1 MNIQLHYIW
10 TIFATIWLSPCLTTA
25 QPSSTKNFPT
35 NALNKS
41 LSLTPSSAIN
51 ASASR
56 ENCSTNN
63 VLKGLKIKAKRG
75 LRNVERAIDGK
86 AAGEGSD
93 WNGLGSATLKNV
105 ESFFVID
112 LGKEHAL
119 SAFIFQGDNN
129 DSYSLETS
137 SDGTEFRL
145 HWTIPE
151 TSASGMRMRKVSNR
165 PITARYLKLSPIAGD
180 GAFSVGELQA
190 FCAKPT
196 PFPPVIKRVGAS
208 KGKTKTKSLSRDKKI
223 AIYKICIGLFGFLSF
238 IYWLIAR
245 NRKFEDDVA
254 ILTSAS
260 CIAIVSILASLFGWF
275 EMRSM
280 DRVFM
285 KLSLGLTALS
295 LLWFMWIIWTRRT
308 LALKSSRFTKG
319 LYLILIWCSA
329 FTFVE
334 FGTFH
339 GGRAIHYWDS
349 FHYYIG
355 AKYFPE
361 NGYDLIYQ
369 CAAISDVEDGRR
381 EEFKDRKMRNLRH
394 GNLLR
399 PVFDTDGEGEE
410 IVRHITPEAEQECR
424 SNFTPERWA
433 EFQQDLRLFR
443 GHMGKSRWGKMFM
456 DHGFNATPV
465 WLLLG
470 NPIAN
475 IGGDHL
481 LVESD
486 LVNSPANLKG
496 KTSKEH
502 KAIRKKFKE
511 QKQGLEERLGWIVLI
526 DGLLYFLIFALIWWA
541 FGIEVCGVAML
552 IWSCG
557 YPWHYDWTGGSFG
570 RVPWLFMC
578 TLGVCALKRG
588 LPFLGGAAITWSML
602 LRLFPGAFIAGIAA
616 KIIYGAFAFFRGKQQ
631 SFMTRTHF
639 KITAG
644 CTVALV
650 GLVLCSLAVVGD
662 IKAYG
667 EFWDNTMK
675 HKQTK
680 LTNHMGLPTII
691 SWDPAH
697 VGRKTKKSNLDDPWE
712 EWKRHRSE
720 NLSNR
725 KPLHLFIL
733 AGLFGMLM
741 YIGRRRSDWEVT
753 ALSGLMVVSAV
764 ELTCYYFTFVI
775 LMAPFAFRRGWY
787 AVVLGLTPILSQVI
801 YLLPTWNDER
811 YVNLSFLIYTALGLI
826 VIGEFFEVRKEI
838 KQGGPLEPN
847 ASNQALT
854 GQLNNEQP
862 DSVS

>member
-1 MNIQLHYIW
+1 
-10 TIFATIWLSPCLTTA
+10 
-25 QPSSTKNFPT
+25 
-35 NALNKS
+35 
-41 LSLTPSSAIN
+41 
-51 ASASR
+51 
-56 ENCSTNN
+56 
-63 VLKGLKIKAKRG
+63 
-75 LRNVERAIDGK
+75 
-86 AAGEGSD
+86 
-93 WNGLGSATLKNV
+93 
-105 ESFFVID
+105 
-112 LGKEHAL
+112 
-119 SAFIFQGDNN
+119 
-129 DSYSLETS
+129 
-137 SDGTEFRL
+137 
-145 HWTIPE
+145 
-151 TSASGMRMRKVSNR
+151 
-165 PITARYLKLSPIAGD
+165 
-180 GAFSVGELQA
+180 
-190 FCAKPT
+190 
-196 PFPPVIKRVGAS
+196 VGAAKS
-208 KGKTKTKSLSRDKKI
+208 TSKTKGLSRDKKI
-223 AIYKICIGLFGFLSF
+223 AIYKICIGLFGFLAF

-260 CIAIVSILASLFGWF
+260 CIAVVAILASVFGWL
-275 EMRSM
+275 EMKSWN
-280 DRVFM
+280 RVFM
-285 KLSLGLTALS
+285 KLSFVLS
-295 LLWFMWIIWTRRT
+295 TLSVLWFMWILWTRRT
-308 LALKSSRFTKG
+308 LAQKPNRFTRG

-329 FTFVE
+329 FTFIE

-349 FHYYIG
+349 FHYYVG

-381 EEFKDRKMRNLRH
+381 EEFRDRKMRNLRY

-399 PVFDTDGEGEE
+399 PVFDNDADGKE
-410 IVRHITPEAEQECR
+410 IVRHITPEAERECR
-424 SNFTPERWA
+424 DNFSPERWA

-443 GHMGKSRWGKMFM
+443 AHMGKSRWGKMFM

-475 IGGDHL
+475 AGGDHL
-481 LVESD
+481 LAED
-486 LVNSPANLKG
+486 HLVNSPANLKG

-502 KAIRKKFKE
+502 RKIRAKFKT
-511 QKQGLEERLGWIVLI
+511 QKRELEERLGWLVLI
-526 DGLLYFLIFALIWWA
+526 DGVLYALIFALIWWA
-541 FGIEVCGVAML
+541 FGMEICGVAML

-570 RVPWLFMC
+570 RVPWLFMS
-578 TLGVCALKRG
+578 TLGVCALKKG
-588 LPFLGGAAITWSML
+588 FSFLGGAAITWSML

-616 KIIYGAFAFFRGKQQ
+616 KIIYGIVAFFRGNQEG
-631 SFMTRTHF
+631 FMTKTHW

-644 CTVALV
+644 CTAALV
-650 GLVLCSLAVVGD
+650 GLVLCSLIVVGD

-697 VGRKTKKSNLDDPWE
+697 VGRKTKKSNLDDPWK

-725 KPLHLFIL
+725 KPLHIALL

-741 YIGRRRSDWEVT
+741 YIGRRRTDWEIT
-753 ALSGLMVVSAV
+753 ALSGLMVISAV

-775 LMAPFAFRRGWY
+775 LMAPFAFKRGWY
-787 AVVLGLTPILSQVI
+787 AVVLGLMPVLSQVI

-811 YVNLSFLIYTALGLI
+811 YVNLSFLIFIALSLI
-826 VIGEFFEVRKEI
+826 VVGEFFQVRKEI
-838 KQGGPLEPN
+838 RLSGVQEPLAVRPGKGQGH
-847 ASNQALT
+847 Q
-854 GQLNNEQP
+854 
-862 DSVS
+862 DSEHSEATN